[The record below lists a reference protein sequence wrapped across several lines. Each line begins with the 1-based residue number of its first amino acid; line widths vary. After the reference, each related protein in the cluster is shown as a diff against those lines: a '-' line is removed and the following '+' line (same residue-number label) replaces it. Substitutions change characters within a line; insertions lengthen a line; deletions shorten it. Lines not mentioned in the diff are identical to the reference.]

1 MAKGWLYRFAPLL
14 VVIAGIALLLYPTV
28 SNLLIEQNAS
38 HVVQRYGEA
47 VEVMSDEERREIL
60 DAARAYN
67 AALAQREGV
76 TSGEADGAQTASPE
90 EREQVLAGYDEVLN
104 LDGNGLMGYISI
116 PRIDVTLPIY
126 HGVEERVLQQAVGHV
141 EGTSL
146 PVGGSSAH
154 AVLSGHRGLP
164 SAKLFTDLDEMQVG
178 DVFYIR
184 VLEEV
189 HAYQVDGIETV
200 LPDETESLAIVP
212 GEDRVTLVTCTPYG
226 INSHRLLVHAHAI
239 PYTPDMEDEV
249 GKPGSFINIPLPYL
263 MLIIGL
269 VAIAVALVA
278 LRVWAGRRGAS
289 EGGAA
294 TDDGAAA
301 AGLSGDGPL
310 GVAKRGRFQGK
321 DGSRVG

>member
-1 MAKGWLYRFAPLL
+1 
-14 VVIAGIALLLYPTV
+14 
-28 SNLLIEQNAS
+28 
-38 HVVQRYGEA
+38 
-47 VEVMSDEERREIL
+47 
-60 DAARAYN
+60 
-67 AALAQREGV
+67 
-76 TSGEADGAQTASPE
+76 
-90 EREQVLAGYDEVLN
+90 
-104 LDGNGLMGYISI
+104 MG
-116 PRIDVTLPIY
+116 
-126 HGVEERVLQQAVGHV
+126 
-141 EGTSL
+141 GTSTH
-146 PVGGSSAH
+146 GGA
-154 AVLSGHRGLP
+154 LGPPGLP

-212 GEDRVTLVTCTPYG
+212 GGGLRDARYCTPYG